1 MSGAFGRALRHA
13 GQFVV
18 IAALFAGVAS
28 LADRPVYRQTP
39 PDTGIVT
46 LTFVHGAAR
55 RAQCRRRTPEELAR
69 LPLNMRRAE
78 DCPRGRQPVYV
89 ELDVD
94 GRNLYRASLP
104 PAGIAGDGPSRVYQR
119 FVLPAGPHD
128 IAVRMRDTPRTDG
141 FDHARAERV
150 DLAADQMFVIDFRA
164 ENGEFVFR

>member
-1 MSGAFGRALRHA
+1 MSALRSA
-13 GQFVV
+13 LRMVGQLVV
-18 IAALFAGVAS
+18 IAALFAGVAT
-28 LADRPVYRQTP
+28 LADWPAYRQTP
-39 PDTGIVT
+39 PDTGIVV

-55 RAQCRRRTPEELAR
+55 GECRRRTPEELAKM
-69 LPLNMRRAE
+69 PLNMRRVE

-119 FVLPAGPHD
+119 FVLPAGSHD
-128 IAVRMRDTPRTDG
+128 LAVRMRDTPRTDG

-150 DLAADQMFVIDFRA
+150 GLAADQMLVIDFRA
-164 ENGEFVFR
+164 ERGEFVFR